1 MWSDLRAAVPQG
13 SSVLQSLAS
22 SLPDVALASRA
33 PSTSSKEEELG
44 FTITQRKSRRNPAI
58 TETDLDFANDIAL
71 LSNGVD
77 QVQKPLT
84 LTESESEKA
93 GQQLNPK
100 KTEVIEY
107 KSSFDTL
114 LKTMEDS
121 TENNKKARKGK
132 ASKVLND
139 MKIWKSNKSR
149 GVKLS
154 FFKATVESV
163 LLHRGET
170 WTLAPTLTKSINGG
184 LECFLTNHTSKEDL
198 YGDLPRV
205 RD

>member
-1 MWSDLRAAVPQG
+1 MDFFQICGNCVKRFSGR
-13 SSVLQSLAS
+13 
-22 SLPDVALASRA
+22 
-33 PSTSSKEEELG
+33 EEELG
-44 FTITQRKSRRNPAI
+44 FTIPQRKSRRNPAI

-100 KTEVIEY
+100 KTDVIEY

-139 MKIWKSNKSR
+139 MKIWKSNMSR

-170 WTLAPTLTKSINGG
+170 WTLAPTLTKSINGCYTRMLQVALNVSWQTTTPRKIFMEICRE
-184 LECFLTNHTSKEDL
+184 LEIK
-198 YGDLPRV
+198 
-205 RD
+205 

>member
-1 MWSDLRAAVPQG
+1 MRKLCKITRFSGR
-13 SSVLQSLAS
+13 
-22 SLPDVALASRA
+22 
-33 PSTSSKEEELG
+33 EEELG

-71 LSNGVD
+71 LSDGVD

-100 KTEVIEY
+100 KTEVIKY
-107 KSSFDTL
+107 NSSFDTL
-114 LKTMEDS
+114 LKTMEGKELREVQDFKYLRSLIAS

-139 MKIWKSNKSR
+139 MNIWKSNMSR

-154 FFKATVESV
+154 LFKATVESV
-163 LLHRGET
+163 LLQSGET
-170 WTLAPTLTKSINGG
+170 WTLAPTKSINGWYTRMLRVALIVSWQTTPPRKIFMEICRE
-184 LECFLTNHTSKEDL
+184 LEIK
-198 YGDLPRV
+198 
-205 RD
+205 

>member
-1 MWSDLRAAVPQG
+1 MDFFQICVKRFSGR
-13 SSVLQSLAS
+13 
-22 SLPDVALASRA
+22 
-33 PSTSSKEEELG
+33 EEELG

-58 TETDLDFANDIAL
+58 TETDLDFANDIVL

-100 KTEVIEY
+100 KTEVIKY

-121 TENNKKARKGK
+121 TENNKKARNGK

-139 MKIWKSNKSR
+139 MKIWKSNMSR
-149 GVKLS
+149 GVKL
-154 FFKATVESV
+154 
-163 LLHRGET
+163 
-170 WTLAPTLTKSINGG
+170 IN
-184 LECFLTNHTSKEDL
+184 N
-198 YGDLPRV
+198 R
-205 RD
+205 